1 MTGSTLQLLSFA
13 APSDREEQKERA
25 ERQMQRDRWRANEMV
40 TDRVEHNAVEWSS
53 TKLDLDS
60 LAPEDMWDV
69 VGTRFKKIW
78 RRFFFSF
85 GQAQRSH
92 TAYEPLWV
100 DRA

>member
-13 APSDREEQKERA
+13 APSDREEQKKRA

-60 LAPEDMWDV
+60 LAPQIC
-69 VGTRFKKIW
+69 GIW
-78 RRFFFSF
+78 LEPDSKRSGADSSF
-85 GQAQRSH
+85 HLVKRSL
-92 TAYEPLWV
+92 TV
-100 DRA
+100 